1 MVEELASES
10 DPGSR
15 GDALRE
21 GEDARRRSRDRLLR
35 VILVLV
41 LVPCYARGLA
51 SDAITFGDE
60 TYWTAHGWK
69 AAQLLLVRHD
79 LDHPFWS
86 FGRDARVL
94 AETELPFFLMP
105 PTRVPKLGLILIGT
119 SVWLLDAP
127 EPRPRQYDYSRPV
140 AWNREHGR
148 LPPLATLFAARLPVA
163 ILGIVGAVFMF
174 SVLRSLL
181 PSGWAFAG
189 ALLFALNPLV
199 YWFSRLA
206 MTDVIANSFS
216 IGAIL
221 LAIRV
226 CERPDR
232 WAPMLLAGLLACAAV
247 SSKLNAGI
255 LVPIL
260 GTAFL
265 IEAWL
270 RRRPG
275 LLLRAATTAA
285 LATIVFVALNPTLYR
300 DPLGGVL
307 SMLRVGSEF
316 RELRL
321 LSAIV
326 LLDSVSSR
334 IQAAIELLLG
344 NFGML
349 ASHLGAPVDH
359 VLLPLGLGL
368 LAWRARALPAARVVA
383 LWLVAALAAV
393 SLWPPMRFERY
404 YLPAVAP
411 IVAAE
416 CLALALLFRVAALGG
431 SRALRAF
438 GGGRVHG

>member
-1 MVEELASES
+1 MEELASES
-10 DPGSR
+10 DPGFR
-15 GDALRE
+15 GDAQRGGQE
-21 GEDARRRSRDRLLR
+21 ARRRGRDRLLR
-35 VILVLV
+35 VLLILVLA
-41 LVPCYARGLA
+41 PCYARGLA
-51 SDAITFGDE
+51 SDAIGFGDE

-86 FGRDARVL
+86 YGRDARVL
-94 AETELPFFLMP
+94 SKTDLPFFLMP

-127 EPRPRQYDYSRPV
+127 EPRPRPYDYFRSV

-148 LPPLATLFAARLPVA
+148 LPPLATLMAARLPSV
-163 ILGIVGAVFMF
+163 ILGIVGALFMF

-181 PSGWAFAG
+181 PPGWAFAG

-206 MTDVIANSFS
+206 TADVIANSFA

-221 LAIRV
+221 FAIRA
-226 CERPDR
+226 CEREGR
-232 WAPMLLAGLLACAAV
+232 WAPMLLAGVLACAAV

-255 LVPIL
+255 LAPVL
-260 GTAFL
+260 AAAFL

-270 RRRPG
+270 RRTPG
-275 LLLRAATTAA
+275 LLLRAAISAA
-285 LATIVFVALNPTLYR
+285 LAAVLFVGLNPSLYS

-316 RELRL
+316 GELRV
-321 LSAIV
+321 LSSIV

-334 IQAAIELLLG
+334 VEAAYQVLLG
-344 NFGML
+344 SFGML
-349 ASHLGAPVDH
+349 ASHLGAPADH
-359 VLLPLGLGL
+359 LLLPLGLGL
-368 LAWRARALPAARVVA
+368 LAWRARSLPAARVVL

-416 CLALALLFRVAALGG
+416 CLALALLLGVAVRGGSRMLRALGG
-431 SRALRAF
+431 TRDR
-438 GGGRVHG
+438 G